1 MMKIKQNTDIYCV
14 LNIIVITN
22 DTLNQKHVLSAEPEW
37 KYGYSQKLLELQMME
52 QKLLLQQ
59 VNVVANAIT
68 RVDATVVTIA
78 CESRDVVER

>member
-52 QKLLLQQ
+52 
-59 VNVVANAIT
+59 
-68 RVDATVVTIA
+68 
-78 CESRDVVER
+78 